1 MQGLDWVQV
10 SPGSATLGSNDRS
23 ILRGGVG
30 PRHQVKISKSFEITK
45 NPVPANIALEMIK
58 SGEAEVASES
68 EWAVSNAQGQIY
80 AELGTIETLADS
92 ASSYWGKPCDGRPWK
107 EDGEIRA
114 RRVRV
119 WSERGILESTRPIEI
134 ADSHPLRLVRRES
147 KYSETPIRLPGAGDA
162 TRILKQ
168 EAVICLATGILPSFI
183 WAWFNASPGY
193 IAEGWLNLVM
203 GGVFFGLSLPYSGV
217 QRHQRTSRQSRV
229 GNLSKCSLVC
239 HSGG

>member
-30 PRHQVKISKSFEITK
+30 PRHQVKISKSFEISK

-92 ASSYWGKPCDGRPWK
+92 ASNYWGKPCDGRPWK

-203 GGVFFGLSLPYSGV
+203 GGVFFGLSTAILWRPKTPTYIQTESGWK
-217 QRHQRTSRQSRV
+217 
-229 GNLSKCSLVC
+229 LE
-239 HSGG
+239 

>member
-203 GGVFFGLSLPYSGV
+203 GGVFFGLSTAILWRPKTPTYIQTESGWK
-217 QRHQRTSRQSRV
+217 
-229 GNLSKCSLVC
+229 LE
-239 HSGG
+239 

>member
-10 SPGSATLGSNDRS
+10 NPGSATLGSNDRS

-45 NPVPANIALEMIK
+45 IPVPAKIALEMIK

-68 EWAVSNAQGQIY
+68 EWAVSNAQGQIH
-80 AELGTIETLADS
+80 AELGTTETLADS
-92 ASSYWGKPCDGRPWK
+92 ASNYWGKPCDGRPWTG
-107 EDGEIRA
+107 DGKMTA

-134 ADSHPLRLVRRES
+134 AESHPLRLVRRES
-147 KYSETPIRLPGAGDA
+147 KYSETPIRLPETGDA

-168 EAVICLATGILPSFI
+168 EAIICLATGILPSFI

-193 IAEGWLNLVM
+193 IAEGWLNLLM
-203 GGVFFGLSLPYSGV
+203 GGVFFGLSTAILWRPKTPTYIQTELGWK
-217 QRHQRTSRQSRV
+217 TE
-229 GNLSKCSLVC
+229 
-239 HSGG
+239 

>member
-30 PRHQVKISKSFEITK
+30 PRHQVKISKSFEISK

-203 GGVFFGLSLPYSGV
+203 GGVFFGLSTAILWRPKTPTYIQTESGWK
-217 QRHQRTSRQSRV
+217 
-229 GNLSKCSLVC
+229 LE
-239 HSGG
+239 

>member
-1 MQGLDWVQV
+1 
-10 SPGSATLGSNDRS
+10 
-23 ILRGGVG
+23 VG
-30 PRHQVKISKSFEITK
+30 PRHQVKISKSFEISK

-203 GGVFFGLSLPYSGV
+203 GGVFFGLSTAILWRPKTPTYIQTESGWK
-217 QRHQRTSRQSRV
+217 
-229 GNLSKCSLVC
+229 LE
-239 HSGG
+239 

>member
-30 PRHQVKISKSFEITK
+30 PRHQVKISKSFEISK

-134 ADSHPLRLVRRES
+134 ADSHSLRLVRRES

-203 GGVFFGLSLPYSGV
+203 GGVFFGLSTAILWRPKTPTYIQTESGWK
-217 QRHQRTSRQSRV
+217 
-229 GNLSKCSLVC
+229 LE
-239 HSGG
+239 

>member
-1 MQGLDWVQV
+1 MQDLDWIRVN
-10 SPGSATLGSNDRS
+10 PGSATLGSNDRS
-23 ILRGGVG
+23 ILRGGMG

-45 NPVPANIALEMIK
+45 HPVPAKIALEMIK

-68 EWAVSNAQGQIY
+68 EWAVSKAQGHIY

-92 ASSYWGKPCDGRPWK
+92 ASNYWGKPCDGRAWTG
-107 EDGEIRA
+107 DGEVRT

-119 WSERGILESTRPIEI
+119 WSARGISESTRPIEI

-168 EAVICLATGILPSFI
+168 EVVICLATGILPSFT

-193 IAEGWLNLVM
+193 IVDGWLNLVM
-203 GGVFFGLSLPYSGV
+203 GGVFFGLSTAILWRPKTPTYIQTESGWK
-217 QRHQRTSRQSRV
+217 
-229 GNLSKCSLVC
+229 LE
-239 HSGG
+239 

>member
-1 MQGLDWVQV
+1 
-10 SPGSATLGSNDRS
+10 
-23 ILRGGVG
+23 VG
-30 PRHQVKISKSFEITK
+30 PRHQVKISKSFEISK

-162 TRILKQ
+162 PRILKQ

-203 GGVFFGLSLPYSGV
+203 GGVFFGLSTAILWRPKTPTYIQTESGWK
-217 QRHQRTSRQSRV
+217 
-229 GNLSKCSLVC
+229 LE
-239 HSGG
+239 

>member
-107 EDGEIRA
+107 EDGDIRA

-119 WSERGILESTRPIEI
+119 WSVRGILESTRPIEI

-203 GGVFFGLSLPYSGV
+203 GGVFFGLSTAILWRPKTPTYIQTESGWK
-217 QRHQRTSRQSRV
+217 
-229 GNLSKCSLVC
+229 LE
-239 HSGG
+239 

>member
-30 PRHQVKISKSFEITK
+30 PRHQVKISKSFEISK

-92 ASSYWGKPCDGRPWK
+92 ASNYWGKPCDGRPWK

-147 KYSETPIRLPGAGDA
+147 KYSETSIRLPGAGDA

-203 GGVFFGLSLPYSGV
+203 GGVFFGLSTAILWRPKTPTYIQTESGWK
-217 QRHQRTSRQSRV
+217 
-229 GNLSKCSLVC
+229 LE
-239 HSGG
+239 

>member
-80 AELGTIETLADS
+80 AELGTIETLAAS
-92 ASSYWGKPCDGRPWK
+92 ASSYWGKPGDGRPWK
-107 EDGEIRA
+107 EDGEIRI

-203 GGVFFGLSLPYSGV
+203 GGVFFGLSTAILWRPKTPTYIQTESGWK
-217 QRHQRTSRQSRV
+217 
-229 GNLSKCSLVC
+229 LE
-239 HSGG
+239 

>member
-203 GGVFFGLSLPYSGV
+203 GGVFFGLSTAIIWRPKTPTYIQTESGWK
-217 QRHQRTSRQSRV
+217 
-229 GNLSKCSLVC
+229 LE
-239 HSGG
+239 

>member
-92 ASSYWGKPCDGRPWK
+92 ASNYWGKPCDGRPWK

-203 GGVFFGLSLPYSGV
+203 GGVFFGLSTAILWRPKTPTYIQTESGWK
-217 QRHQRTSRQSRV
+217 
-229 GNLSKCSLVC
+229 LE
-239 HSGG
+239 

>member
-30 PRHQVKISKSFEITK
+30 PRHQVKISKSFEISK

-92 ASSYWGKPCDGRPWK
+92 ASNYWGKPCDGRPWK

-162 TRILKQ
+162 PRILKQ

-203 GGVFFGLSLPYSGV
+203 GGVFFGLSTAILWRPKTPTYIQTESGWK
-217 QRHQRTSRQSRV
+217 
-229 GNLSKCSLVC
+229 LE
-239 HSGG
+239 

>member
-30 PRHQVKISKSFEITK
+30 PRHQVKISKTFEISK

-92 ASSYWGKPCDGRPWK
+92 ASNYWGKPCDGRPWK

-203 GGVFFGLSLPYSGV
+203 GGVFFGLSTAILWRPKTPTYIQTESGWK
-217 QRHQRTSRQSRV
+217 
-229 GNLSKCSLVC
+229 LE
-239 HSGG
+239 